1 MIAFHYPPYHGG
13 SGIHRTLKFSRYLLD
28 HQWQPI
34 ILSAD
39 PKAYPEIDTAQLLH
53 IPASVRVKRAFALDA
68 ARHLSIRG
76 SYSKWT
82 ALPDR
87 WASWLLGAVPAGLRL
102 VRQYRPDAIWSTY
115 PIATAHLIG
124 LTLQRL
130 TGLPWIADFRDSM
143 TEEAYPG
150 DPMTRQVFRW
160 IERRTVKHC
169 RRAVFT
175 TPGTA
180 EMYARRYPLVPR
192 SRWSII
198 ANGYDEEDF
207 VEVEQ
212 LMRETPSRNHR
223 ALLVHSGVLY
233 PSERDPSIFFAAL
246 ADLRREGKISPAN
259 LHIVL
264 RGSGS
269 EEFYRQQLRQHAIE
283 DIVSLE
289 KSISHHSALEEMLRA
304 DGLLLFQAANCN
316 HQIPAKIYE
325 YLRARRPIFAMTDP
339 EGDTARLLKSVGVE
353 TIAALDRKDC
363 IAEGLLNFLTRIH
376 EGHATSPADHEILRH
391 SRKFRS
397 QELAALLES
406 MGLDLRN

>member
-1 MIAFHYPPYHGG
+1 
-13 SGIHRTLKFSRYLLD
+13 
-28 HQWQPI
+28 
-34 ILSAD
+34 
-39 PKAYPEIDTAQLLH
+39 
-53 IPASVRVKRAFALDA
+53 
-68 ARHLSIRG
+68 
-76 SYSKWT
+76 
-82 ALPDR
+82 
-87 WASWLLGAVPAGLRL
+87 
-102 VRQYRPDAIWSTY
+102 
-115 PIATAHLIG
+115 
-124 LTLQRL
+124 
-130 TGLPWIADFRDSM
+130 
-143 TEEAYPG
+143 
-150 DPMTRQVFRW
+150 
-160 IERRTVKHC
+160 
-169 RRAVFT
+169 
-175 TPGTA
+175 
-180 EMYARRYPLVPR
+180 MYARRYPLVPR

-316 HQIPAKIYE
+316 HQIPAKLYE

-339 EGDTARLLKSVGVE
+339 EGDTAKLLKSVGVE

-406 MGLDLRN
+406 MSLDLRN